1 MNLSFYKFHNY
12 LDRVIEYHKG
22 YEAYNS
28 ALITTFTDID
38 FNLLDGVNNTG
49 VVIDDDTG
57 ALNAYHSNYV
67 IAWYTDSEQKARIHS
82 RWFIMRQTEVSYNK
96 YTFDLRRDVIGDNYQ
111 TVINSPVFIEKGF
124 VSAYSSAIF
133 NDEQMTFNQ
142 IKKKEYLLKDQ
153 TNCPWLAIYYA
164 QKDAEGNLYNLKGSF
179 SYAMAADVILDGEI
193 NTWEYYNDCNLTAQT
208 AVPTETVNKQLYSSI
223 ELGCIDRFA
232 SGEPVGSIYKI
243 YEAQGQEPTFVAEW
257 GESNKTH
264 YYVANPQNNYNSP
277 YGLAQ
282 EASKE
287 FQQSFALTEQTKK
300 DIIGS
305 QYSIINQ
312 ETLSYLYTMNGKV
325 IRSTLSNG
333 SHKYY
338 EIVATTVEG
347 PAYLMKQIDKNTSAY
362 NALDYW
368 CLMHYREYANSNN
381 ITFAL
386 EGPCQFY
393 TLQLK
398 DITGTYINDVTST
411 GYQYD
416 TTGHINTQNAAYN
429 VAVIPY
435 VDAGLKFG
443 HLDYVAS
450 VRKDLAYRLVQ
461 DIASR
466 PETEV
471 YDIQLL
477 PYCPIPDIKQMTTI
491 SDTDFV
497 LGLPDWIYSDNKE
510 PYDKLISDENFSWV
524 WNKET
529 ESTPYPTPDLVGQ
542 IIINVPD
549 CNVHTIVPAPGAE
562 SLITDPIERK
572 VAILTKMTR
581 ICAPNYNGLFDFNK
595 QKNGGLSEYEIYMTL
610 KPVQPYLHITPKFNV
625 YHSLYGGDY
634 NDYRGMIAGP
644 DFSLS
649 RKSNAWNEYEL
660 TNKNYQNIFN
670 RQIQNLEFQ
679 NSMANEQAE
688 IQHWLSQ
695 FSSSLSN
702 LNNTLLQA
710 AIGSRITPS
719 ISAIGGI
726 VNQGL
731 QDYGY
736 KLDKSFRLRGQ
747 QEELLYQRD
756 MFGFNLANIKAIPES
771 LSKISS
777 FDVDNKIWP
786 FIEEYG
792 ASIEEEEALRKKLK
806 YDGMTIGRI
815 STIREMELEKP
826 SPTTPMFIKGQL
838 IRLLDETDSE
848 VPINT
853 QIEEAIFD
861 EIYKG
866 VRFE

>member
-1 MNLSFYKFHNY
+1 MNLSFYRFHNY
-12 LDRVIEYHKG
+12 LDRVIEYHEG
-22 YEAYNS
+22 YDAYNS

-38 FNLLDGVNNTG
+38 FDLLDGVNNTG
-49 VVIDDDTG
+49 VVIDDDNG
-57 ALNAYHSNYV
+57 ALDAYHSNYV

-82 RWFIMRQTEVSYNK
+82 RWFIMKQTEVSYNK

-142 IKKKEYLLKDQ
+142 IKKKEYLLKDK

-179 SYAMAADVILDGEI
+179 SYAMAADIILDGEI
-193 NTWEYYNDCNLTAQT
+193 NTWQYYNICNLTSQT
-208 AVPTETVNKQLYSSI
+208 LLPKETVKNQLYSSI
-223 ELGCIDRFA
+223 VLGCIDEFD
-232 SGEPVGSIYKI
+232 SQKEPKGSIYKI
-243 YEAQGQEPTFVAEW
+243 YEAQGREPTFINFWDAN
-257 GESNKTH
+257 NKVY
-264 YYVANPQNNYNSP
+264 YYVSNEINDYNSP
-277 YGLAQ
+277 LRLAQ
-282 EASKE
+282 KASKE
-287 FQQSFALTEQTKK
+287 FQRIFALTEQSKEQ
-300 DIIGS
+300 IVGS
-305 QYSIINQ
+305 EYTIANQ
-312 ETLSYLYTMNGKV
+312 EALSYLYTMNGKV

-338 EIVATTVEG
+338 EIISSFQDS
-347 PAYLMKQIDKNTSAY
+347 AYFNKQINESFSVY
-362 NALDYW
+362 QSLQYW
-368 CLMHYREYANSNN
+368 CDMNYHTYSGSDKVE
-381 ITFAL
+381 FAL
-386 EGPCQFY
+386 EGPCSFY

-398 DITGTYINDVTST
+398 DITDTYINDVTTS

-450 VRKDLAYRLVQ
+450 IRKDIAYRLVQ
-461 DIASR
+461 HIASR

-477 PYCPIPDIKQMTTI
+477 PYCPIPDIKQMTII
-491 SDTDFV
+491 SDTDFT
-497 LGLPDWIYSDNKE
+497 LGLPDWIYSDGKE
-510 PYDKLISDENFSWV
+510 PYNKLISDENYSWV

-529 ESTPYPTPDLVGQ
+529 ETTPYPTPDLVGQ

-562 SLITDPIERK
+562 SLIEDPIERK
-572 VAILTKMTR
+572 VALLTKMTR

-610 KPVQPYLHITPKFNV
+610 KPVQPYLHITPKFNA
-625 YHSLYGGDY
+625 YYSLYGGDY

-660 TNKNYQNIFN
+660 TNKNYQNIFD

-679 NSMANEQAE
+679 HSITNQMAE
-688 IQHWLSQ
+688 IQHRVSMANST
-695 FSSSLSN
+695 FSGSSN
-702 LNNTLLQA
+702 VLLQGA
-710 AIGSRITPS
+710 LGSKIGVAM
-719 ISAIGGI
+719 SAIAGFGSLAM
-726 VNQGL
+726 QEK
-731 QDYGY
+731 GY
-736 KLDKSFRLRGQ
+736 ELDKYYRIKGQ
-747 QEELLYQRD
+747 KEELQYQRD
-756 MFGFNLANIKAIPES
+756 MYGFNLGNIRAIPES

-777 FDVDNKIWP
+777 FDIDNKIWP

-792 ASIEEEEALRKKLK
+792 ATIEEEEALRRKLK
-806 YDGMTIGRI
+806 YDGMSIGRI

-826 SPTTPMFIKGQL
+826 KPDTPMFIKGQL
-838 IRLLDETDSE
+838 IRLTDESGLE
-848 VPINT
+848 VPMNT

>member
-1 MNLSFYKFHNY
+1 
-12 LDRVIEYHKG
+12 
-22 YEAYNS
+22 
-28 ALITTFTDID
+28 
-38 FNLLDGVNNTG
+38 
-49 VVIDDDTG
+49 
-57 ALNAYHSNYV
+57 
-67 IAWYTDSEQKARIHS
+67 
-82 RWFIMRQTEVSYNK
+82 
-96 YTFDLRRDVIGDNYQ
+96 
-111 TVINSPVFIEKGF
+111 
-124 VSAYSSAIF
+124 
-133 NDEQMTFNQ
+133 
-142 IKKKEYLLKDQ
+142 
-153 TNCPWLAIYYA
+153 
-164 QKDAEGNLYNLKGSF
+164 
-179 SYAMAADVILDGEI
+179 
-193 NTWEYYNDCNLTAQT
+193 
-208 AVPTETVNKQLYSSI
+208 
-223 ELGCIDRFA
+223 
-232 SGEPVGSIYKI
+232 
-243 YEAQGQEPTFVAEW
+243 
-257 GESNKTH
+257 
-264 YYVANPQNNYNSP
+264 
-277 YGLAQ
+277 
-282 EASKE
+282 
-287 FQQSFALTEQTKK
+287 
-300 DIIGS
+300 
-305 QYSIINQ
+305 
-312 ETLSYLYTMNGKV
+312 MNGKV

-435 VDAGLKFG
+435 ADAGLKFG
-443 HLDYVAS
+443 HLDYIAS

-670 RQIQNLEFQ
+670 R
-679 NSMANEQAE
+679 
-688 IQHWLSQ
+688 
-695 FSSSLSN
+695 
-702 LNNTLLQA
+702 
-710 AIGSRITPS
+710 
-719 ISAIGGI
+719 
-726 VNQGL
+726 
-731 QDYGY
+731 
-736 KLDKSFRLRGQ
+736 
-747 QEELLYQRD
+747 
-756 MFGFNLANIKAIPES
+756 
-771 LSKISS
+771 
-777 FDVDNKIWP
+777 
-786 FIEEYG
+786 
-792 ASIEEEEALRKKLK
+792 
-806 YDGMTIGRI
+806 
-815 STIREMELEKP
+815 
-826 SPTTPMFIKGQL
+826 
-838 IRLLDETDSE
+838 
-848 VPINT
+848 
-853 QIEEAIFD
+853 
-861 EIYKG
+861 
-866 VRFE
+866 

>member
-12 LDRVIEYHKG
+12 LDRVIEYHEG
-22 YEAYNS
+22 YDAYNS

-38 FNLLDGVNNTG
+38 FDLLDGVNNTG
-49 VVIDDDTG
+49 VVIDDDNG
-57 ALNAYHSNYV
+57 ALKAYHSNYV

-82 RWFIMRQTEVSYNK
+82 RWFIMKQTEVSYNK

-164 QKDAEGNLYNLKGSF
+164 QKDSEGNLYNLKSSF
-179 SYAMAADVILDGEI
+179 SYAMPADIILNGEI
-193 NTWEYYNDCNLTAQT
+193 DTWEYYNNCNLTAQT
-208 AVPTETVNKQLYSSI
+208 ALPKETVKNQLYSSVV
-223 ELGCIDRFA
+223 LGCIEMFP
-232 SGEPVGSIYKI
+232 SGQPSGSVYKI
-243 YEAQGQEPTFVAEW
+243 YEERGRKPFLIGKW
-257 GESNKTH
+257 GGDNQAH
-264 YYVANPQNNYNSP
+264 YYVAFKAP
-277 YGLAQ
+277 YILAQ
-282 EASKE
+282 EASKQ
-287 FQQSFALTEQTKK
+287 FQDFFKLTEQQKN
-300 DIIGS
+300 DVVGS

-312 ETLSYLYTMNGKV
+312 ETLSYLYTLNKKI

-338 EIVATTVEG
+338 EIVITVNNS
-347 PAYLMKQIDKNTSAY
+347 AYFNKRIDENTSAY
-362 NALDYW
+362 DSLNAW
-368 CLMHYREYANSNN
+368 CISNYSEYKYSNK
-381 ITFAL
+381 IEFAL
-386 EGPCQFY
+386 EGDCQFY
-393 TLQLK
+393 TLKLE
-398 DITGTYINDVTST
+398 DITSTYINDSTST

-435 VDAGLKFG
+435 ADAGLKFG

-450 VRKDLAYRLVQ
+450 IRKDIAYRLVQ
-461 DIASR
+461 DIASK

-477 PYCPIPDIKQMTTI
+477 PYCPIPDIEQMNTI
-491 SDTDFV
+491 SDTDFT
-497 LGLPDWIYSDNKE
+497 LGLPDWIYSNNEE
-510 PYDKLISDENFSWV
+510 PYDKLISDENYSWV

-562 SLITDPIERK
+562 SLIEDPIERK
-572 VAILTKMTR
+572 IALLTKMTR

-610 KPVQPYLHITPKFNV
+610 KPVQPYLHITPKFNA
-625 YHSLYGGDY
+625 YYSLYGGDF

-660 TNKNYQNIFN
+660 INKNYQNIFN

-679 NSMANEQAE
+679 HSMTNEQAAIQHQVSMANSF
-688 IQHWLSQ
+688 LSG
-695 FSSSLSN
+695 
-702 LNNTLLQA
+702 LNNMLLQGSLKNIPGA
-710 AIGSRITPS
+710 VLSGIGS
-719 ISAIGGI
+719 AA
-726 VNQGL
+726 NLAMQ
-731 QDYGY
+731 QYGY
-736 KLDKSFRLRGQ
+736 NIDKSFRIRGQ
-747 QEELLYQRD
+747 KEELQYQRD
-756 MFGFNLANIKAIPES
+756 MYGFNLGNIRAIPES

-777 FDVDNKIWP
+777 FDVDNKIYP
-786 FIEEYG
+786 FIEEYS
-792 ASIEEEEALRKKLK
+792 ATIEEEEALRRKLK
-806 YDGMTIGRI
+806 YDGMSIGRI

-826 SPTTPMFIKGQL
+826 KPTTPMFIKGQL
-838 IRLLDETDSE
+838 IRLLDEAGLE
-848 VPINT
+848 VPMNT